1 MPRPRSKSRDEL
13 ISSAMGVFWEN
24 GFNATSIEDL
34 VATTGVGRG
43 GIYSDF
49 GGKED
54 LFLACLEAYRACFA
68 DPAMHVLTSTTEGL
82 SSIEA
87 YFDFFIALHE
97 KRGMPGPG
105 CFIAN
110 TMTELAPHHAGVRRI
125 VNTHSADLKAA
136 FETSLAQE
144 ARTSDLQIDKTE
156 IAEIAEFLVT
166 SSQGLWSY
174 GKSISDIRILKRF
187 KETLLGLL
195 CVRLGLP
202 RLDKKRGWSLDPSL
216 KT

>member
-34 VATTGVGRG
+34 VVATGVGRG

-54 LFLACLEAYRACFA
+54 LYLACLEAYRIRFA
-68 DPAMHVLTSTTEGL
+68 DPAIHILRSGTNGL

-97 KRGMPGPG
+97 KHGMPGPG

-110 TMTELAPHHAGVRRI
+110 TMTELAPHHAEVQRV
-125 VNTHSADLKAA
+125 VNEHSADLKSAFARSLLQAA
-136 FETSLAQE
+136 RA
-144 ARTSDLQIDKTE
+144 SDERIRKTE
-156 IAEIAEFLVT
+156 ISEMAEFLVT

-174 GKSISDIRILKRF
+174 GKSISDIRTLKQF
-187 KETLLGLL
+187 KVTLLELL
-195 CVRLGLP
+195 RFRLRP
-202 RLDKKRGWSLDPSL
+202 PALDRR
-216 KT
+216 

>member
-24 GFNATSIEDL
+24 GFNATSVEDL
-34 VATTGVGRG
+34 VNATGVGRG

-54 LFLACLEAYRACFA
+54 LFLACLEAYRARFA
-68 DPAMHVLTSTTEGL
+68 DPAIHILSLGTDGL
-82 SSIEA
+82 KSIEA
-87 YFDFFIALHE
+87 YFDHFIGLHE

-110 TMTELAPHHAGVRRI
+110 TMTELAPRHADALRI
-125 VNTHSADLKAA
+125 VNKHSSDLRAAFKASLMKAA
-136 FETSLAQE
+136 GE
-144 ARTSDLQIDKTE
+144 SDIQIDKTE
-156 IAEIAEFLVT
+156 ISEISEFLVT

-174 GKSISDIRILKRF
+174 GKSISDIRILKQFKMTLIELLRF
-187 KETLLGLL
+187 
-195 CVRLGLP
+195 RLGLP
-202 RLDKKRGWSLDPSL
+202 KLDGK
-216 KT
+216 

>member
-1 MPRPRSKSRDEL
+1 MPRPRSKSREDL

-34 VATTGVGRG
+34 VTATGVGRG

-54 LFLACLEAYRACFA
+54 LFLACLEAYRARFA
-68 DPAMHVLTSTTEGL
+68 DPAMHILTSGIEGL

-97 KRGMPGPG
+97 KRGMLGPG

-110 TMTELAPHHAGVRRI
+110 TMTELAPHHADAQRI
-125 VNTHSADLKAA
+125 VKAHSSDLKAA
-136 FETSLAQE
+136 FETSLAQ
-144 ARTSDLQIDKTE
+144 AKRTNDIQVDKTE

-187 KETLLGLL
+187 KNTLLELL
-195 CVRLGLP
+195 RYRLGLP
-202 RLDKKRGWSLDPSL
+202 GLDRK
-216 KT
+216 

>member
-34 VATTGVGRG
+34 VVATGVGRG

-49 GGKED
+49 GGKE
-54 LFLACLEAYRACFA
+54 AYRTRFA
-68 DPAMHVLTSTTEGL
+68 DPAIHILRSGTNGL

-97 KRGMPGPG
+97 KHGMPGPG

-110 TMTELAPHHAGVRRI
+110 TMTELAPHHTEVQRV
-125 VNTHSADLKAA
+125 VNEHSSDLKSA
-136 FETSLAQE
+136 FARSLMQA
-144 ARTSDLQIDKTE
+144 ARTSGERIRKNE
-156 IAEIAEFLVT
+156 ISEMAEFLVT

-174 GKSISDIRILKRF
+174 GKSISDIRILKQF
-187 KETLLGLL
+187 KVTLLELL
-195 CVRLGLP
+195 RFRLRP
-202 RLDKKRGWSLDPSL
+202 PTLDRR
-216 KT
+216 